1 MTENINTLRQQ
12 IDSID
17 EQICSLIQK
26 RKEVS
31 QKIGDYKKLNHL
43 PIKDITRESK
53 HIQNLQNTFS
63 SIDKD
68 LIKKVIQTIIDDS
81 VKQQSN

>member
-1 MTENINTLRQQ
+1 MTENINILRQQ
-12 IDSID
+12 IDGID
-17 EQICSLIQK
+17 EEICSLIQK
-26 RKEVS
+26 RKKVS

-43 PIKDITRESK
+43 PIKDIRRERK
-53 HIQNLQNTFS
+53 HIQNLQNTFPN
-63 SIDKD
+63 IDKN